1 MFRPAHKFLI
11 RAFPAGKLLEVALP
25 DKKFTTFGYTWSL
38 NPGKFN
44 MKEHMVITIMA
55 NVGFSAP
62 YTAYIVWVQYLPL
75 YFNQAWA
82 SSFGYQILVALSTN
96 FIGYGLAGLTR
107 RFLVYPSRAIW
118 PSNLATI
125 ALNRAFHAGTN
136 ASANGWTVSRM
147 KWFTYCFIAMFIYF
161 WFPNYLVAAMS
172 YFNWTTWIAPENVH
186 LAAVTG
192 TYGGLG
198 LNPLPTWDWNQCVV
212 AGDPLIN
219 PFYSIFNSFLGTIVT
234 FPIVLAIWYTNTWNT
249 AYIPINSNR
258 VFDNTGARYQVLKT
272 VDKDGLFDDAAYK
285 AYSPLYLSAGNAFLY
300 GMFFAVYTSTITHTY
315 LYNRREIVAGFKN
328 LINRKSAFADSKDVH
343 TRLMRSYKEVPE
355 SIYFAVL
362 VVSIALGAVGV
373 GAYPTHTT
381 PAVVLY
387 GVFLALVFCIP
398 CGVVMSI
405 TNVEVTLNV
414 IAELF
419 GGLWFPGNATAM
431 NYFKSYG
438 YVTTSHTLHFAQDL
452 KLAHYIHIP
461 PWVTFNCQMIATFV
475 STFVCTA
482 ILNYQMTQI
491 PDVCTANQKDRFTCP
506 GVNTFFTA
514 SVLWGTLG
522 PRKMYGSGAIYNSLL
537 WCFLIGALMPI
548 PFYYLRKKSKLLQ
561 YFHAPVFFYGGL
573 IWAPYNLSHAWA
585 GVPLA
590 FMFNYYI
597 KRNFLAWWSKYN

>member
-1 MFRPAHKFLI
+1 
-11 RAFPAGKLLEVALP
+11 
-25 DKKFTTFGYTWSL
+25 
-38 NPGKFN
+38 

-55 NVGFSAP
+55 SVGFSAP
-62 YTAYIVWVQYLPL
+62 YTAYIVWVQYLPI

-82 SSFGYQILVALSTN
+82 RSFGYQILVALSTN

-125 ALNRAFHAGTN
+125 ALNRAFHSGTN
-136 ASANGWTVSRM
+136 SPANGWTVSRM
-147 KWFTYCFIAMFIYF
+147 RWFTYCFIAMFIYF
-161 WFPNYLVAAMS
+161 WFPNYLAAAMS
-172 YFNWTTWIAPENVH
+172 YFNWTTWIAPNNVH

-219 PFYSIFNSFLGTIVT
+219 PFYSIFNSFLGTLFT
-234 FPIVLAIWYTNTWNT
+234 FPIILAIWYTNTWNT
-249 AYIPINSNR
+249 AYIPINTNI
-258 VFDNTGARYQVLKT
+258 VFDNTGTRYQVLKI
-272 VDKDGLFDDAAYK
+272 VDENGLFDEDAYK

-355 SIYFAVL
+355 YVYFAVL
-362 VVSIALGAVGV
+362 VVSIILGIVAVDI
-373 GAYPTHTT
+373 YPTHTT

-387 GVFLALVFCIP
+387 GVFLALIFCIP
-398 CGVVMSI
+398 CGVIMSI

-414 IAELF
+414 IAEMF

-461 PWVTFNCQMIATFV
+461 PWVTFNCQMVATLI

-491 PDVCTANQKDRFTCP
+491 PDVCTSNQKDRFTCP

-522 PRKMYGSGAIYNSLL
+522 SKKMYGSGAIYNPLL
-537 WCFLIGALMPI
+537 WCFIIGAFMPI
-548 PFYYLRKKSKLLQ
+548 PFYYFRKKSKFLQ
-561 YFHAPVFFYGGL
+561 YFHAPVFFTGGL

-590 FMFNYYI
+590 FAFNYYI

>member
-1 MFRPAHKFLI
+1 M
-11 RAFPAGKLLEVALP
+11 LEVILP
-25 DKKFTTFGYTWSL
+25 KKEFTTFGYAWNL

-55 NVGFSAP
+55 NVGFTTP
-62 YTAYIVWVQYLPL
+62 YTAYIVWVQYLPV

-82 SSFGYQILVALSTN
+82 GGFVYQILIALSTN

-125 ALNRAFHAGTN
+125 ALNRAFHSGTN
-136 ASANGWTVSRM
+136 APANGWTVSRM
-147 KWFTYCFIAMFIYF
+147 RWFTYCFVAMFVYF

-198 LNPLPTWDWNQCVV
+198 LNPFPTWDWNQCVV

-219 PFYSIFNSFLGTIVT
+219 PFYSIFNSFLGTLFT
-234 FPIVLAIWYTNTWNT
+234 FPVVLAIWYTNTWNT

-258 VFDNTGARYQVLKT
+258 MYDNTGALYQVLKT
-272 VDKDGLFDDAAYK
+272 VDEDGLFDAAAYK
-285 AYSPLYLSAGNAFLY
+285 AYSPMYLSAGNALLY

-315 LYNRREIVAGFKN
+315 LYNRREIVVGFKN
-328 LINRKSAFADSKDVH
+328 LINRKSGFADSKDVH
-343 TRLMRSYKEVPE
+343 TRLMRNYKEVPE
-355 SIYFAVL
+355 YVYFAVL
-362 VVSIALGAVGV
+362 VVAIVLGAAGV

-398 CGVVMSI
+398 CGVIMSI

-419 GGLWFPGNATAM
+419 GGLWFPGNANAM

-461 PWVTFNCQMIATFV
+461 PWVTFNCQMVATFV

-482 ILNYQMTQI
+482 VLNYQMTQI
-491 PDVCTANQKDRFTCP
+491 PNVCTSNQKDRFTCP
-506 GVNTFFTA
+506 GINTFFTA

-522 PRKMYGSGAIYNSLL
+522 PKKMYGSGAIYNAIL
-537 WCFLIGALMPI
+537 WCFLIGAIIPI
-548 PFYYLRKKSKLLQ
+548 PFYYFRKKSKLFQ
-561 YFHAPVFFYGGL
+561 YFHAPVFLYGGL
-573 IWAPYNLSHAWA
+573 VWAPYNLSHAWA

-590 FMFNYYI
+590 FAFNYYI
-597 KRNFLAWWSKYN
+597 RRNFLAWWSKYN

>member
-1 MFRPAHKFLI
+1 
-11 RAFPAGKLLEVALP
+11 
-25 DKKFTTFGYTWSL
+25 
-38 NPGKFN
+38 

-75 YFNQAWA
+75 YFNHAWA

-118 PSNLATI
+118 PTNLATI
-125 ALNRAFHAGTN
+125 ALNRAFHSETN
-136 ASANGWTVSRM
+136 ASANGWSMSRM
-147 KWFTYCFIAMFIYF
+147 RWFNYCFVAMFVYF
-161 WFPNYLVAAMS
+161 WFPNYFVAAMS
-172 YFNWTTWIAPENVH
+172 YFNWTTWIAPDNVH
-186 LAAVTG
+186 LAAITG

-198 LNPLPTWDWNQCVV
+198 LNPLPTLDWNQCVV
-212 AGDPLIN
+212 FGDPLIN
-219 PFYSIFNSFLGTIVT
+219 PFYSTFNSFLGTLFT

-249 AYIPINSNR
+249 AYLPINSNR
-258 VFDNTGARYQVLKT
+258 VFDNTGARYNISMT
-272 VDKDGLFDDAAYK
+272 VDENGLFNEPAYK
-285 AYSPLYLSAGNAFLY
+285 AYSPLYLSAGSSFLY
-300 GMFFAVYTSTITHTY
+300 GAYFAIYTSTITHAY

-328 LINRKSAFADSKDVH
+328 LISRKSASVDSMDVH
-343 TRLMRSYKEVPE
+343 TRLMRNYKEVPE
-355 SIYFAVL
+355 YVYFAVL
-362 VVSIALGAVGV
+362 VASIALGAAGI

-387 GVFLALVFCIP
+387 GVFLAFIFCIP
-398 CGVVMSI
+398 CGIVMSV

-431 NYFKSYG
+431 NYFKTYG
-438 YVTTSHTLHFAQDL
+438 YITTSHTLHFAQDL

-461 PWVTFNCQMIATFV
+461 PWVTFNCQMVATLV

-491 PDVCTANQKDRFTCP
+491 PDICAPNQKDRFTCP

-522 PRKMYGSGAIYNSLL
+522 PKKMYGPGAIYNPLL
-537 WCFLIGALMPI
+537 WCFLIGALVPI
-548 PFYYLRKKSKLLQ
+548 PFYYLRRRSKFFQ
-561 YFHAPVFFYGGL
+561 YFHAPVFFSGG
-573 IWAPYNLSHAWA
+573 IWAPYNLSHSWA
-585 GVPLA
+585 RVPLA
-590 FMFNYYI
+590 FVFNYYI